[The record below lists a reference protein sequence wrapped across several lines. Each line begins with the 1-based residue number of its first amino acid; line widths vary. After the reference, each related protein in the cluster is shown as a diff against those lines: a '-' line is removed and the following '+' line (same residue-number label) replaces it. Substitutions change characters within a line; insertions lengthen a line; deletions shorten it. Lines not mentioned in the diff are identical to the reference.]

1 MSQGRGLAILGLAW
15 VAIFAGFATA
25 TGWDRFASPDN
36 LQTLLRQATIVS
48 MAAIGATFVIVRGA
62 IDLSVG
68 SSVALVTVVTAAIL
82 RGGGHTVLAALA
94 GIASAVAV
102 GGLNG
107 SVVRSLRVS
116 PFIATLGTL
125 LIVRGIAKGVAEDQK
140 IDAPLSMLRWLTA
153 KLPPESVWL
162 LVPPGV
168 WITLLTAVV
177 AALVLRNTV
186 FGRNVVASGSN
197 ETAAH
202 MAGISTGASLIG
214 AFLVG
219 GLCTGLAG
227 LLQFSRLTVGD
238 PTVAG
243 GLELDVIAA
252 VVIGG
257 ASLSGGRG
265 SVAGSLLGAL
275 VMATIRAGCSQ
286 WGLPNWVQEI
296 ATGAIIVLAVALDR
310 IRARESVPL

>member
-1 MSQGRGLAILGLAW
+1 MSQGRGLAFLGLAW
-15 VAIFAGFATA
+15 VAIFAAFATA
-25 TGWDRFASPDN
+25 TGWDRFASPDSLQN
-36 LQTLLRQATIVS
+36 LMRQATIVS
-48 MAAIGATFVIVRGA
+48 MASIGATYVIVRGA

-68 SSVALVTVVTAAIL
+68 SSVALVTVVTAAVL
-82 RGGGHTVLAALA
+82 RGGSHPVLAAVA
-94 GIASAVAV
+94 GVAAAVLI

-107 SVVRSLRVS
+107 GLVRTLRIS

-125 LIVRGIAKGVAEDQK
+125 LVVRGLAKGLAQDQK

-153 KLPPESVWL
+153 KVPAGSSWM

-168 WITLLTAVV
+168 WITLASAVLAAV
-177 AALVLRNTV
+177 ALKRTV
-186 FGRNVVASGSN
+186 FGRNIVASGSN

-202 MAGISTGASLIG
+202 MAGISTGASMVG

-219 GLCTGLAG
+219 GLAAGLAG

-238 PTVAG
+238 PTVAV

-296 ATGAIIVLAVALDR
+296 TTGAIIVLAVALDR
-310 IRARESVPL
+310 VRAREAVQI

>member
-1 MSQGRGLAILGLAW
+1 VSQGRGLAFLGLAW
-15 VAIFAGFATA
+15 VAIFAAFATA
-25 TGWDRFASPDN
+25 TGWDRFASPDSLQN
-36 LQTLLRQATIVS
+36 LMRQATIVS
-48 MAAIGATFVIVRGA
+48 MASIGATYVIVRGA

-68 SSVALVTVVTAAIL
+68 SSVALVTVVTAAVL
-82 RGGGHTVLAALA
+82 RGGSHPVLAAVA
-94 GIASAVAV
+94 GVAAAVLI

-107 SVVRSLRVS
+107 GLVRTLRIS

-125 LIVRGIAKGVAEDQK
+125 LVVRGLAKGLAQDQK

-153 KLPPESVWL
+153 KVPAGSPWM

-168 WITLLTAVV
+168 WITLASAVLAAV
-177 AALVLRNTV
+177 ALKRTV
-186 FGRNVVASGSN
+186 FGRNIVASGSN

-202 MAGISTGASLIG
+202 MAGISTGASMVG

-219 GLCTGLAG
+219 GLAAGLAG

-238 PTVAG
+238 PTVAV

-296 ATGAIIVLAVALDR
+296 TTGAIIVLAVALDR
-310 IRARESVPL
+310 VRAREAVQI

>member
-1 MSQGRGLAILGLAW
+1 MSQGRGLAFLGLAW
-15 VAIFAGFATA
+15 ATIFVAFATA
-25 TGWDRFASPDN
+25 TGWDRFASPDS
-36 LQTLLRQATIVS
+36 LQNLLRQATIVS
-48 MAAIGATFVIVRGA
+48 MASIGATFVIVRGA

-68 SSVALVTVVTAAIL
+68 SSVALVTVVTAAVL
-82 RGGGHTVLAALA
+82 RDGGHPVLAAVSGVA
-94 GIASAVAV
+94 TAVMV

-107 SVVRSLRVS
+107 GLVRAQRIS

-125 LIVRGIAKGVAEDQK
+125 LVVRGLAKGLAQDQK

-153 KLPPESVWL
+153 KVPAGSSWM

-168 WITLLTAVV
+168 WITLASAVLAAVV
-177 AALVLRNTV
+177 LKRSV
-186 FGRNVVASGSN
+186 FGRNIVASGSN

-202 MAGISTGASLIG
+202 MAGIATGASMVG

-219 GLCTGLAG
+219 GLAAGMAG

-238 PTVAG
+238 PTVAV

-296 ATGAIIVLAVALDR
+296 TTGAIIVLAVALDR
-310 IRARESVPL
+310 VRAREPVQI

>member
-1 MSQGRGLAILGLAW
+1 MSQGRGLAFLGLAW
-15 VAIFAGFATA
+15 VAIFAAFATA
-25 TGWDRFASPDN
+25 TGWDRFASPDSLQN
-36 LQTLLRQATIVS
+36 LMRQATIVS
-48 MAAIGATFVIVRGA
+48 MASIGATYVIVRGA

-68 SSVALVTVVTAAIL
+68 SSVALVTVVTAAVL
-82 RGGGHTVLAALA
+82 RGGSHPVLAAVA
-94 GIASAVAV
+94 GVAAAVLI

-107 SVVRSLRVS
+107 GLVRTLRIS

-125 LIVRGIAKGVAEDQK
+125 LVVRGLAKGLAQDQK

-153 KLPPESVWL
+153 KVPAGSSWM

-168 WITLLTAVV
+168 WITLASAVLAAV
-177 AALVLRNTV
+177 ALKCTV
-186 FGRNVVASGSN
+186 FGRNIVASGSN

-202 MAGISTGASLIG
+202 MAGISTGASMVG

-219 GLCTGLAG
+219 GLAAGLAG
-227 LLQFSRLTVGD
+227 LVQFSRLTVGD
-238 PTVAG
+238 PTVAV

-296 ATGAIIVLAVALDR
+296 TTGAIIVLAVALDR
-310 IRARESVPL
+310 VRAREAVQI